1 MRVLGLL
8 ILLSAAAAMLSCAPT
23 ATASKPSVLDE
34 PAKIPEDRVI
44 ARLIATGK
52 IDQAQKTA
60 DSLMAS
66 RDPADREIAAYWRAV
81 CWLYRDQPDS
91 ALTVFESYHG
101 KWSGGLRRV
110 HSEVFLHLARDA
122 SQAQALIRQHHEDP
136 PKSAT
141 DKALQDR
148 VDALQKET
156 VDLRAEIGRLET
168 ERLKYQ
174 KLIKDLETIR

>member
-1 MRVLGLL
+1 MRAPALF
-8 ILLSAAAAMLSCAPT
+8 IAAAALSALWSCAPT
-23 ATASKPSVLDE
+23 AAGSKASAAEE
-34 PAKIPEDRVI
+34 PAKIQGDRVI

-60 DSLMAS
+60 DSLMTS
-66 RDPADREIAAYWRAV
+66 KDPADKEIAAYWRAV

-91 ALTVFESYHG
+91 ALAVYESYHG

-122 SQAQALIRQHHEDP
+122 SQTQALLRQHHEDA
-136 PKSAT
+136 PKAAS
-141 DKALQDR
+141 DKSLQDR
-148 VDALQKET
+148 VDALQQET
-156 VDLRAEIGRLET
+156 VELRAEIGRLET